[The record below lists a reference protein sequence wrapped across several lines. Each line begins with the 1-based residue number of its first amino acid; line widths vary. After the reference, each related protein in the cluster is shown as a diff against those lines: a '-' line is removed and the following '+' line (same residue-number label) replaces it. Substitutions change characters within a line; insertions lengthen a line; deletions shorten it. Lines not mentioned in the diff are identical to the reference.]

1 MMISS
6 SSSSSP
12 WWSRHRRTLSVVL
25 LPSLLLSQYPLIPTA
40 ELLSTVTGTY
50 VPLSY
55 PIQPNEGECLYERIS
70 QPNEDLTASVFVN
83 TGEDMRAIIILE
95 GPVAPIDLDFFDDNS
110 LVSAKGVGHGAILA
124 GYIARYDAEGS
135 KMFVDGKFGDNMMNV
150 RPLSHHVLVDFE
162 YIEEEEDT
170 TSSSSYE
177 PTSPPAPAEHRRQV
191 EEHHRKMMEERRR
204 RWMQEREEAKQ
215 QGFEVMEDDAEARGR
230 QHAGDDV
237 VYTEHEIEREEALLE
252 QVDHEGEVDDDF
264 VKMQIRNMNPRPTLS
279 TTIPP
284 PPKDEED
291 GGHHQHHQREGSRR
305 LSEAITR
312 PPPGEPYQYTS
323 KIVSPGWYRV
333 CVYPA
338 TRTAIEVEIELR
350 KSSSHGKVDAHTGH
364 VPNLEEVEVHSEI
377 RALYSEGEIPPM
389 RPVEGGHAGIA
400 DDDLRT
406 TREQLRILERVY
418 GEIIN
423 KQLEERRKW
432 NWRSMKNQH
441 IYSHLV
447 LGNLIETVVYMI
459 ITGWQVYTI
468 RKWFSNSGP
477 KLGR

>member
-1 MMISS
+1 MTILSS
-6 SSSSSP
+6 CR
-12 WWSRHRRTLSVVL
+12 WRTLSVVL
-25 LPSLLLSQYPLIPTA
+25 RPLLLLLLSHYPSTPTA
-40 ELLSTVTGTY
+40 EMSTVTGTY

-55 PIQPNEGECLYERIS
+55 ALQLANEGECLYERIV

-83 TGEDMRAIIILE
+83 TGDDMRAVVIFE
-95 GPVAPIDLDFFDDNS
+95 GPVAPIDLDFFDSNNS
-110 LVSAKGVGHGAILA
+110 HSSITTGLGVNGGGGGHGAILA
-124 GYIARYDAEGS
+124 GYITRYDAEGS

-150 RPLSHHVLVDFE
+150 QPLSHHVLVDFE
-162 YIEEEEDT
+162 YIEEDT
-170 TSSSSYE
+170 SSYE
-177 PTSPPAPAEHRRQV
+177 PTSPPAPADHRRQV
-191 EEHHRKMMEERRR
+191 EEHHRKMKEEQRQ
-204 RWMQEREEAKQ
+204 RWMREQEEAKQ
-215 QGFEVMEDDAEARGR
+215 QGFEVMEDDAAQER
-230 QHAGDDV
+230 HVGDDV
-237 VYTEHEIEREEALLE
+237 AYTVHEIEREEALLE
-252 QVDHEGEVDDDF
+252 QIDHEGQVDDDF
-264 VKMQIRNMNPRPTLS
+264 VKMQIQNMNPRPTLS

-284 PPKDEED
+284 PMDEED
-291 GGHHQHHQREGSRR
+291 LGHQHHPHEGSRR

-323 KIVSPGWYRV
+323 KIVSPGWYRL
-333 CVYPA
+333 CIYPA
-338 TRTAIEVEIELR
+338 TTAIDVEMELR
-350 KSSSHGKVDAHTGH
+350 KSSLYGKVDAHTGH

-377 RALYSEGEIPPM
+377 HALYSEGETPPM
-389 RPVEGGHAGIA
+389 RPVEGGRAGIA

-406 TREQLRILERVY
+406 TREQLRILERIY
-418 GEIIN
+418 GDITS

-447 LGNLIETVVYMI
+447 LGNLIETIVYMI

>member
-1 MMISS
+1 MTI
-6 SSSSSP
+6 SSSSP
-12 WWSRHRRTLSVVL
+12 WWSRRRRTLSVVL
-25 LPSLLLSQYPLIPTA
+25 LPSLLLLSQYPLIPTA
-40 ELLSTVTGTY
+40 KLLSTVTGTY

-55 PIQPNEGECLYERIS
+55 PLQPNEGECLYERIS

-83 TGEDMRAIIILE
+83 TGDDMRAIIIFE
-95 GPVAPIDLDFFDDNS
+95 GPVAPIDLDFFDNNNDIDG
-110 LVSAKGVGHGAILA
+110 LVSAKGGHGAILA
-124 GYIARYDAEGS
+124 GYITRYNAEGS

-150 RPLSHHVLVDFE
+150 RPFSHHVLVDFE
-162 YIEEEEDT
+162 YIEEEDT
-170 TSSSSYE
+170 TLSSYE

-191 EEHHRKMMEERRR
+191 EEHHRQMMEEQRR

-215 QGFEVMEDDAEARGR
+215 QGFDVMEDDAAARGR

-291 GGHHQHHQREGSRR
+291 GEHHQHHQREGSRR

-323 KIVSPGWYRV
+323 KIVSPGWYRL

-338 TRTAIEVEIELR
+338 TKTAIEVEIELR
-350 KSSSHGKVDAHTGH
+350 KSSSYGKVATHTGH

-377 RALYSEGEIPPM
+377 RALYSEGETPPM

-423 KQLEERRKW
+423 RQLEERRKW